1 MSAPHPFWR
10 ALHLPHRAY
19 RDVAVTTVFLNLLA
33 VALPV
38 FTRVIYD
45 RVVPNFAEATLWVLI
60 SGMALVGV
68 FEILFKVSRAWIG
81 DQLGARALGT
91 MENDFI
97 QHILHLPHGASLA
110 KTSHYLACLQN
121 LREFFCQKLLPTL
134 VDTPFVFVFL
144 LLIYL
149 ICPPM
154 VLVPVVTGLI
164 IIGMQYAFHTALDRG
179 LVGNQR
185 ALEDKMQA
193 LSEILNGRETIRQ
206 LCSATPFLARWQ
218 GVSQVAANSG
228 IAVSFW
234 MQFTH
239 AGIHT
244 LMMLNSVALI
254 AVGVYQINAG
264 ELSIGS
270 LLAINLLC
278 GRALAPL
285 VAIGE
290 MLAKWPTLR
299 REMQA
304 IEKVLA
310 APAEQDDGRDTIR
323 LQGQLQVAGAV
334 VQLGG
339 YPSLRDCSLTLAAGE
354 KLALIGAS
362 GAGKSTLLKLLS
374 LETPLSAG
382 RLCWDGRDSQS
393 LSPVQLRTQI
403 GIVEQHPYFF
413 RGTLRDNLL
422 LGLAREEA
430 EIQQILEIV
439 CLDSFIRAMGRG
451 LELPITE
458 GGLNLSGGQR
468 QCLAIARALVRQP
481 AVLLMD
487 EPTAMMDHQMEARLV
502 QNLRFAIRDKTLV
515 IVTHRSPLLM
525 LVDRIAIM
533 EAGRI
538 TRDGQRA
545 DILKELGHAAR

>member
-1 MSAPHPFWR
+1 MTAPHPFWR

-19 RDVAVTTVFLNLLA
+19 RDVVVTTVFLNLLA
-33 VALPV
+33 VALPI

-60 SGMALVGV
+60 SGMVLVGV

-97 QHILHLPHGASLA
+97 RHVLHLPHGASLA

-154 VLVPVVTGLI
+154 VLVPIVTGII

-206 LCSATPFLARWQ
+206 LSSATPFLARWQ
-218 GVSQVAANSG
+218 GVSQVAADSG
-228 IAVSFW
+228 TAVSFW
-234 MQFTH
+234 MNFTH
-239 AGIHT
+239 AGIHA
-244 LMMLNSVALI
+244 LMVMNSVALI
-254 AVGVYQINAG
+254 AVGVYQIHAG
-264 ELSIGS
+264 TLSVGS
-270 LLAINLLC
+270 LLAINLLS

-285 VAIGE
+285 VSIGE
-290 MLAKWPTLR
+290 LLAKWPTLR
-299 REMQA
+299 REMRA

-310 APAEQDDGRDTIR
+310 APDEQDGGRDSIR
-323 LQGQLQVAGAV
+323 LQGQLQVAGAM
-334 VQLGG
+334 VQPGG

-362 GAGKSTLLKLLS
+362 GAGK
-374 LETPLSAG
+374 
-382 RLCWDGRDSQS
+382 
-393 LSPVQLRTQI
+393 
-403 GIVEQHPYFF
+403 
-413 RGTLRDNLL
+413 
-422 LGLAREEA
+422 
-430 EIQQILEIV
+430 
-439 CLDSFIRAMGRG
+439 
-451 LELPITE
+451 
-458 GGLNLSGGQR
+458 
-468 QCLAIARALVRQP
+468 
-481 AVLLMD
+481 
-487 EPTAMMDHQMEARLV
+487 
-502 QNLRFAIRDKTLV
+502 
-515 IVTHRSPLLM
+515 
-525 LVDRIAIM
+525 
-533 EAGRI
+533 
-538 TRDGQRA
+538 
-545 DILKELGHAAR
+545 